1 MTFKR
6 RTIAFVYYPH
16 HPEHDRLDTMPFAI
30 TVIRKLIA
38 AGWTIRLF
46 LWEGD
51 TCTDYRS
58 LFPQNLSI
66 EYVTMYTKRARL
78 RIGELGFRFF
88 RYSYACVFSVGQL
101 GSYVGRIISMAS
113 KCPLVMLND
122 EFPSQVGQSIW
133 TYLEKWSAH
142 RANVIIVPSDDR
154 KDRLIYE
161 FDLEREKPFVTI
173 HNTPEVDQPL
183 AELDWHSR
191 FGIPQSKRIF
201 LHAGL
206 LHDWAQIP
214 EIMTSVRH
222 WPKDLV
228 LLLHSKS
235 GDGAVSYR
243 REFSHLQ
250 DPERIFWSFEPL
262 SEGMLHSLI
271 SSVSGCFALYRN
283 WDINTEL
290 IGASSG
296 KLMRSIVCG
305 TPVITSSF
313 KSLEFVTRAGIG
325 IQVNHPFEIP
335 PAVHDLDN
343 NAERYRKQCLLF
355 SAEEKLRQDKAW
367 DELVAHVRK
376 TSKAVNLYSPPRD
389 EGRLELPITG

>member
-1 MTFKR
+1 
-6 RTIAFVYYPH
+6 
-16 HPEHDRLDTMPFAI
+16 
-30 TVIRKLIA
+30 
-38 AGWTIRLF
+38 
-46 LWEGD
+46 
-51 TCTDYRS
+51 
-58 LFPQNLSI
+58 
-66 EYVTMYTKRARL
+66 
-78 RIGELGFRFF
+78 
-88 RYSYACVFSVGQL
+88 
-101 GSYVGRIISMAS
+101 
-113 KCPLVMLND
+113 MLND